1 MNILLNLSLLV
12 IGSLAG
18 NLVFTGYLVYGIP
31 LTIAGLLLALFLFRT
46 ERKEQQISRRLID
59 KQLY

>member
-1 MNILLNLSLLV
+1 MKTLVSLSLLF

-18 NLVFTGYLVYGIP
+18 NLVFTGYLIYGIP
-31 LTIAGLLLALFLFRT
+31 LTAAGLLFALFIFRS
-46 ERKEQQISRRLID
+46 ERKEQEISRRLLD